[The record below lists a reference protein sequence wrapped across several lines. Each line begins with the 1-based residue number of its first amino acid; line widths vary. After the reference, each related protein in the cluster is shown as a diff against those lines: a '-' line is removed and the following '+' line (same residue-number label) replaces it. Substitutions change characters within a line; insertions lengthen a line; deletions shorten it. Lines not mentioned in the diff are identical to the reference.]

1 MIRFI
6 TGRSGS
12 GKSETVTREVCD
24 LINNTER
31 EVVVIV
37 PEQETVVWERKFAGL
52 LKPSSNLRLEV
63 TNFTNL
69 ARSVFR
75 EYGGLADSVIDDGS
89 RILIMW
95 RAMLSVWNSLK
106 VYNNLSSRED
116 RCIPILLRA
125 VDELKSSGITPEMAE
140 NALEMMSQQNDESD
154 SKSNEAKPSKYGSF
168 SDRLSDVTLVYA
180 AYNSILH
187 EDYIDKSDLETKLAK
202 SIAENPYFKGKS
214 VFVDSFLS
222 YTSGQEK
229 ILREIMRT
237 SADFTATVMTPVKAK
252 NETEFDYYT
261 ETLEP
266 QFAETHETLKKLI
279 TLANRLNLEFSVI
292 PLSENLRH
300 KLSPELALCERYI
313 FDEPDISAD
322 AIREK
327 YGVISANSDEFF
339 SDNIEIVQCKDKIDE
354 ARICSAVVNDLLKK
368 GYNYSDI
375 ALVAHDIDSYKGIV
389 DVELRQHGFNCF
401 ISESS
406 GVLQNPVIKFFS
418 YVLKIISDGWRK
430 EDIIC
435 LLKTGLFSLN
445 PVLNENEEA
454 DELSNYAIE
463 LFETYVNTW
472 NLNGRAAYTGDDWS
486 MNPDGFKIGITE
498 YGERILRIVNS
509 LKTQISEPLG
519 EFANVFDSENRAAPV
534 VDIAKA
540 IVHLA
545 EVFNI
550 SVGLEK
556 ICESYKSYGMLE
568 EAEKCRSG
576 WRVLCEILDKMV
588 DFLGDCPID
597 ARKFSGLFYR
607 VAQSMDTGSIPSGS
621 NEILIGSAQ
630 GIRLENKKCIIILG
644 ANEGEFPGE
653 ANPDKQ
659 YFSERDRA
667 ELVNY
672 GIELS
677 CDNSETLSARE
688 YCMFYRTI
696 SAASDKVIILY
707 EEKKELSFAVS
718 TICHLLD
725 RSVVSS
731 SDFDVNFLV
740 YDKRSCENYLLS
752 KGCRDVKKTMSS
764 LSVKDDISNISDT
777 TLTEESIFTKAANTS
792 HTELQKDN
800 ILYLSQSKIS
810 TYLRCPFSY
819 ACKYEM
825 KIKQRPSGEMSL
837 PDIGIIIHAIL
848 QQYFSAIY
856 SHSNEYNTADSR
868 EILLHNII
876 TSIKSELEKNVG
888 TAEVRNVYLFI
899 RIERQVRVF
908 IEKLEEEITDSGFTP
923 FLFEQKIGRTGI
935 RPMEFV
941 SSDGVRIIIEGVADR
956 IDIRENESSVMIRV
970 LDYKTGNKK
979 FSMKD
984 LENGTEIQLL
994 IYVFSLL
1001 NARNLYEF
1009 NKPLSFGGAVYVSN
1023 NLSTDNVSREVD
1035 SEKVIDTAKD
1045 KIVFSGI
1052 LPDSFLSDD
1061 KSNYV
1066 YLSESEL
1073 SSSKDKLIADVKS
1086 IGDNILHNCFE
1097 LAPRI
1102 IDGVDPCT
1110 WCNFAYICNFRSYNG

>member
-6 TGRSGS
+6 IGRSGS

-140 NALEMMSQQNDESD
+140 NALELMSRQNDESVGNSD
-154 SKSNEAKPSKYGSF
+154 EIKNSKYGSF

-222 YTSGQEK
+222 YTNGQEK

-237 SADFTATVMTPVKAK
+237 SADFTATVMNPVKAK
-252 NETEFDYYT
+252 DESNFDYSV

-279 TLANRLNLEFSVI
+279 TLANRLNLEYSIV
-292 PLSENLRH
+292 PLFENLRH
-300 KLSPELALCERYI
+300 KHNPQLALCERYI
-313 FDEPDISAD
+313 FDEPDVSAE
-322 AIREK
+322 ALREIF
-327 YGVISANSDEFF
+327 GAFSAASSNLFA
-339 SDNIEIVQCKDKIDE
+339 DNIEIIRCKDKLDE
-354 ARICSAVVNDLLKK
+354 AGICSAAVNSLLKI
-368 GYNYSDI
+368 GYKFSDI
-375 ALVAHDIDSYKGIV
+375 AVVAHDIDSYKGII

-401 ISESS
+401 ISEST
-406 GVLQNPVIKFFS
+406 GIAQNPVIKFFS
-418 YVLKIISDGWRK
+418 YALKIISDGWRK

-435 LLKTGLFSLN
+435 FLKVGLITVN
-445 PVLNENEEA
+445 PVLDENEEA

-463 LFETYVNTW
+463 LYETYVNTW
-472 NLNGRAAYTGDDWS
+472 NLNGRATYTGNDWS

-498 YGERILRIVNS
+498 YGERILKIVNS
-509 LKTQISEPLG
+509 VKSQIAGPLE
-519 EFANVFDSENRAAPV
+519 EFANVFDSENRVSSV
-534 VDIAKA
+534 VNIANS

-545 EVFNI
+545 EALDI
-550 SVGLEK
+550 SAGLEK
-556 ICESYKSYGMLE
+556 ICASYKSYGMLE
-568 EAEKCRSG
+568 EADKCRSG

-588 DFLGDCPID
+588 DFLGDTSID
-597 ARKFSGLFYR
+597 AKKFSGLFYR
-607 VAQSMDTGSIPSGS
+607 VAQSMDVGSIPAGS

-630 GIRLENKKCIIILG
+630 SIRFENKKCIIILG

-659 YFSERDRA
+659 YFSGRDRA
-667 ELVNY
+667 ELANY

-677 CDNSETLSARE
+677 CDNSDTLNARE

-696 SAASDKVIILY
+696 SAPSEKVLILF
-707 EEKKELSFAVS
+707 EEKKEPSYAVS
-718 TICHLLD
+718 TIFHLLD
-725 RSVVSS
+725 KCAVSS
-731 SDFDVNFLV
+731 AELDVNFLV
-740 YDKRSCENYLLS
+740 YDRRSCENYLLS
-752 KGCRDVKKTMSS
+752 KGCRDIKETISS
-764 LSVKDDISNISDT
+764 LFAKDNILSVSDADSP
-777 TLTEESIFTKAANTS
+777 EQVFRAKEPCQIPFESR
-792 HTELQKDN
+792 QDN

-825 KIKQRPSGEMSL
+825 KIKQRPLGEMSL
-837 PDIGIIIHAIL
+837 PDIGIIIHSIL
-848 QQYFSAIY
+848 QQYLSAIY
-856 SHSNEYNTADSR
+856 SHSDNYSAKASHDA
-868 EILLHNII
+868 LLHRII
-876 TSIKSELEKNVG
+876 DSIKAELVNNIGDPE
-888 TAEVRNVYLFI
+888 TRFAYFFI
-899 RIERQVRVF
+899 RIERHVKIF

-923 FLFEQKIGRTGI
+923 YLFEQKIGRGGV
-935 RPMEFV
+935 RPMEFI
-941 SSDGVRIIIEGVADR
+941 SDGVRIIIEGIVDR
-956 IDIRENESSVMIRV
+956 IDIHEGDSSVMIRV

-979 FSMKD
+979 FSMIS

-994 IYVFSLL
+994 IYIFSLL
-1001 NARNLYEF
+1001 NARNLYNT
-1009 NKPLSFGGAVYVSN
+1009 NKLLRFGGTVYVSN
-1023 NLSTDNVSREVD
+1023 SLSAVSVSRDADSAKTVD
-1035 SEKVIDTAKD
+1035 AAKN
-1045 KIVFSGI
+1045 KIVFSG
-1052 LPDSFLSDD
+1052 LLADDLSNDD

-1066 YLSESEL
+1066 YVSEAEL
-1073 SSSKDKLIADVKS
+1073 SSVRDKLIFDVKT
-1086 IGDNILHNCFE
+1086 IGDNILHKNFDST
-1097 LAPRI
+1097 PKI
-1102 IDGVDPCT
+1102 IDGADPCT
-1110 WCNFAYICNFRSYNG
+1110 WCNFAYICKFRSNNG

>member
-24 LINNTER
+24 LINNTGR

-95 RAMLSVWNSLK
+95 RAMLSVWDSLK

-125 VDELKSSGITPEMAE
+125 VDELKSSGVTPEIAE
-140 NALEMMSQQNDESD
+140 NALEMMSRQNDESVSNSD
-154 SKSNEAKPSKYGSF
+154 KNKQSKFGSF

-252 NETEFDYYT
+252 NETEFDYST

-279 TLANRLNLEFSVI
+279 TLANRLNLEYSVV
-292 PLSENLRH
+292 PLCENLRH
-300 KLSPELALCERYI
+300 KLNSELALCERYI
-313 FDEPDISAD
+313 FDEPDISDD
-322 AIREK
+322 AILEK
-327 YGVISANSDEFF
+327 YGVIPSDSDEFF

-354 ARICSAVVNDLLKK
+354 ARICSAAVNDLLKK

-375 ALVAHDIDSYKGIV
+375 AVVAHDIDSYKGIV

-406 GVLQNPVIKFFS
+406 GVTQNPVIKFFT

-435 LLKTGLFSLN
+435 LLKTGLISFN

-454 DELSNYAIE
+454 GELSNYAIV
-463 LFETYVNTW
+463 LFETYVNIW

-509 LKTQISEPLG
+509 LKAQISESLG
-519 EFANVFDSENRAAPV
+519 EFANVFDGENRAAPV

-550 SVGLEK
+550 SAGLEK

-568 EAEKCRSG
+568 EAEKCGSG

-588 DFLGDCPID
+588 DFLGDCYID

-718 TICHLLD
+718 TICHLLE
-725 RSVVSS
+725 RNVVSS

-752 KGCRDVKKTMSS
+752 KGCRDVKEVMNS
-764 LSVKDDISNISDT
+764 LTINHSISDT
-777 TLTEESIFTKAANTS
+777 STDIPAVNSSDIKVSPTPHFESQKA
-792 HTELQKDN
+792 N

-825 KIKQRPSGEMSL
+825 KIKQRPTGEMSL

-856 SHSNEYNTADSR
+856 SHSKDYNTADSR
-868 EILLHNII
+868 EKLLHNII
-876 TSIKSELEKNVG
+876 TSIKTELEKNVG
-888 TAEVRNVYLFI
+888 TAEVRNEYLFI

-956 IDIRENESSVMIRV
+956 IDIRESESSVMIRV

-1001 NARNLYEF
+1001 NACNLYEF
-1009 NKPLSFGGAVYVSN
+1009 NKPLSFGGAIYVSN
-1023 NLSTDNVSREVD
+1023 NLSTVNVSREVD

-1052 LPDSFLSDD
+1052 LPDSFSSDD

-1086 IGDNILHNCFE
+1086 IGDNILHNSFE

-1102 IDGVDPCT
+1102 IGGVDPCT
-1110 WCNFAYICNFRSYNG
+1110 WCNFAYICNFRSNNG

>member
-12 GKSETVTREVCD
+12 GKSETVTREVCN

-75 EYGGLADSVIDDGS
+75 EFGGLADSVIDDGS

-95 RAMLSVWNSLK
+95 RAMLSVWDSLK

-125 VDELKSSGITPEMAE
+125 VDELKSSGVTPEMAE
-140 NALEMMSQQNDESD
+140 NALEMMYRQNDESV
-154 SKSNEAKPSKYGSF
+154 SNSDKFKQSKYGSF

-202 SIAENPYFKGKS
+202 SIAENPYFKGKC

-252 NETEFDYYT
+252 NETEFDYSVD
-261 ETLEP
+261 TLEP
-266 QFAETHETLKKLI
+266 QFAETHETFKKLI
-279 TLANRLNLEFSVI
+279 TLANRLNLEYSVV
-292 PLSENLRH
+292 PLCENLRH

-313 FDEPDISAD
+313 FYEPEVSAGTL
-322 AIREK
+322 REK
-327 YGVISANSDEFF
+327 YGVISSDSDEFF

-354 ARICSAVVNDLLKK
+354 ARICSAIVNDLLKK
-368 GYNYSDI
+368 GYKYSDI
-375 ALVAHDIDSYKGIV
+375 AVVAHDIDSYKGIV

-406 GVLQNPVIKFFS
+406 GVLQNPVIKFFT

-435 LLKTGLFSLN
+435 LLKTGLITIN
-445 PVLNENEEA
+445 PVLNENDEA

-472 NLNGRAAYTGDDWS
+472 NLNGRATYTGDDWS

-498 YGERILRIVNS
+498 YGDRILKIVNS
-509 LKTQISEPLG
+509 LKSQIANYLE
-519 EFANVFDSENRAAPV
+519 EFANVFDGENRAASV
-534 VDIAKA
+534 VNIAKA

-545 EVFNI
+545 EAFNI
-550 SVGLEK
+550 SAGLEK
-556 ICESYKSYGMLE
+556 ICMSYKTYGMLE

-576 WRVLCEILDKMV
+576 LRVLCEILDKMV
-588 DFLGDCPID
+588 DFLGDCSID
-597 ARKFSGLFYR
+597 ARKFNGLFYR
-607 VAQSMDTGSIPSGS
+607 VAQSMDTGSILSGI

-644 ANEGEFPGE
+644 SNDGEFPGE
-653 ANPDKQ
+653 ANSDKQ

-672 GIELS
+672 GIELF

-696 SAASDKVIILY
+696 SAASDNVLILF
-707 EEKKELSFAVS
+707 EEKKEPSFAVS
-718 TICHLLD
+718 TICHLLNK
-725 RSVVSS
+725 SSVSS
-731 SDFDVNFLV
+731 AEFDVDFLV

-752 KGCRDVKKTMSS
+752 KGCRDIKETMNSLSKKEKKTYVS
-764 LSVKDDISNISDT
+764 DDIC
-777 TLTEESIFTKAANTS
+777 TEESISPIVSKAIPIAS
-792 HTELQKDN
+792 QKDN

-837 PDIGIIIHAIL
+837 PDIGVIIHSVL

-856 SHSNEYNTADSR
+856 SHSDYYNISDSR
-868 EILLHNII
+868 EKLLHNII
-876 TSIKSELEKNVG
+876 SSIKTELEKNVG
-888 TAEVRNVYLFI
+888 TAEVRNEYLFI

-908 IEKLEEEITDSGFTP
+908 IKRLEEEISKSGFTP
-923 FLFEQKIGRTGI
+923 YLFEQKIGRGGV

-941 SSDGVRIIIEGVADR
+941 SDDGVRIIIEGIADR
-956 IDIRENESSVMIRV
+956 IDIREGDSSVMLRV

-1001 NARNLYEF
+1001 NTRNLYKF
-1009 NKPLSFGGAVYVSN
+1009 NKPLSFGGAIYVSN
-1023 NLSTDNVSREVD
+1023 NLSTVSIARDVD
-1035 SEKVIDTAKD
+1035 SERVVDAAKD
-1045 KIVFSGI
+1045 KIVFTGI
-1052 LPDSFLSDD
+1052 LPDNLSNDD

-1066 YLSESEL
+1066 YFSESEL
-1073 SSSKDKLIADVKS
+1073 SSVKEKLIADVKS
-1086 IGDNILHNCFE
+1086 IGVNILHNCFE
-1097 LAPRI
+1097 IAPRI
-1102 IDGVDPCT
+1102 IDSVDPCT
-1110 WCNFAYICNFRSYNG
+1110 WCNFAYICNFRSKNG

>member
-12 GKSETVTREVCD
+12 GKSETVTRDVCD
-24 LINNTER
+24 LINNTGR

-75 EYGGLADSVIDDGS
+75 EFGGLADSVIDDGS

-154 SKSNEAKPSKYGSF
+154 SKSDEAKPSKYGSF

-229 ILREIMRT
+229 ILREIIRT

-252 NETEFDYYT
+252 NETEFVYSAD
-261 ETLEP
+261 TLEP

-279 TLANRLNLEFSVI
+279 TLANRLNLEYSVV

-327 YGVISANSDEFF
+327 YGVISADSDEFF
-339 SDNIEIVQCKDKIDE
+339 SNNIEIVQCKDKIDE
-354 ARICSAVVNDLLKK
+354 ARICSAAVNDFLKK

-375 ALVAHDIDSYKGIV
+375 AVVAHDIDSYKGIV

-406 GVLQNPVIKFFS
+406 GVTQNPVIKFFS

-435 LLKTGLFSLN
+435 LLKTGLISFN

-454 DELSNYAIE
+454 DELSIYAIE

-509 LKTQISEPLG
+509 LKAQISEPLG
-519 EFANVFDSENRAAPV
+519 EFANVFDGENRHAPV

-550 SVGLEK
+550 SAGLEK
-556 ICESYKSYGMLE
+556 ICESYKTYGMLE

-696 SAASDKVIILY
+696 STASDKVIILY
-707 EEKKELSFAVS
+707 EANKEPSFAVS

-725 RSVVSS
+725 RNAVTS

-764 LSVKDDISNISDT
+764 LFTNDETSNISGNIS
-777 TLTEESIFTKAANTS
+777 TEENSHTKAV
-792 HTELQKDN
+792 HTENAKPQKDN

-810 TYLRCPFSY
+810 SYLRCPFSY

-856 SHSNEYNTADSR
+856 SHTNDYNTADSR
-868 EILLHNII
+868 EKLLHNII
-876 TSIKSELEKNVG
+876 TSIKTELEKNVG
-888 TAEVRNVYLFI
+888 TAEVRNEYLFI

-908 IEKLEEEITDSGFTP
+908 IEKLEEEITESGFTP
-923 FLFEQKIGRTGI
+923 FLFEQKIGRSGI

-956 IDIRENESSVMIRV
+956 IDIRENESNIMIRV
-970 LDYKTGNKK
+970 LDYKTGDKK

-1023 NLSTDNVSREVD
+1023 NLSTVNVSREVD
-1035 SEKVIDTAKD
+1035 SEKVIDAAKD

-1052 LPDSFLSDD
+1052 LPDLYSNDD

-1066 YLSESEL
+1066 YFSESEL
-1073 SSSKDKLIADVKS
+1073 SSVKDKLIADVKS
-1086 IGDNILHNCFE
+1086 IGDNILHNSFE

-1110 WCNFAYICNFRSYNG
+1110 WCNFAYICNFRSNNG

>member
-24 LINNTER
+24 LINNTCR

-75 EYGGLADSVIDDGS
+75 EFGGLADSVIDDGS

-95 RAMLSVWNSLK
+95 RAMLSVWDSLK

-125 VDELKSSGITPEMAE
+125 VDELKSSGVTPEMAE
-140 NALEMMSQQNDESD
+140 NALEMMTRQNDESVSD
-154 SKSNEAKPSKYGSF
+154 SDKNKQSKFGSF

-202 SIAENPYFKGKS
+202 SIAENPYFKGKC

-252 NETEFDYYT
+252 NETEFVYSSD
-261 ETLEP
+261 TLEP
-266 QFAETHETLKKLI
+266 QFAETHETFKKLI
-279 TLANRLNLEFSVI
+279 TLANRLNLEYSVI
-292 PLSENLRH
+292 PLCENLRH

-313 FDEPDISAD
+313 FDEPKVSAD
-322 AIREK
+322 TLRKK
-327 YGVISANSDEFF
+327 YGVISSDFDEFF
-339 SDNIEIVQCKDKIDE
+339 SDNTEIVQCKDKIDE
-354 ARICSAVVNDLLKK
+354 ARICSAIVNDLLKK
-368 GYNYSDI
+368 GYKYSDI
-375 ALVAHDIDSYKGIV
+375 AVVAHDIDSYKGIV

-435 LLKTGLFSLN
+435 LLKTGLITIN
-445 PVLNENEEA
+445 PVLNENDEA

-472 NLNGRAAYTGDDWS
+472 NLNGRATYAGDDWS

-498 YGERILRIVNS
+498 YGDRILKIVNS
-509 LKTQISEPLG
+509 LKSQITDHLE
-519 EFANVFDSENRAAPV
+519 EFANVFDSENRAASV
-534 VDIAKA
+534 VNIAKA

-545 EVFNI
+545 EAFNI
-550 SVGLEK
+550 SAGLEK
-556 ICESYKSYGMLE
+556 ICTSYKTYGMLE

-588 DFLGDCPID
+588 DFLGDFSID
-597 ARKFSGLFYR
+597 ARKFNGLFYR

-644 ANEGEFPGE
+644 SNDGEFPGE
-653 ANPDKQ
+653 ANSDKQ

-672 GIELS
+672 GIELF

-696 SAASDKVIILY
+696 SAASDNVLILF
-707 EEKKELSFAVS
+707 EEKKEPSFAVS
-718 TICHLLD
+718 TICHLLNK
-725 RSVVSS
+725 SYVSS
-731 SDFDVNFLV
+731 AEFDVDFLV

-752 KGCRDVKKTMSS
+752 KGCRDIKETMNSLSKNEKKTDVS
-764 LSVKDDISNISDT
+764 DDICTEENISP
-777 TLTEESIFTKAANTS
+777 IVRKAIPIGS
-792 HTELQKDN
+792 LKDN

-837 PDIGIIIHAIL
+837 PDIGVIIHSVL

-856 SHSNEYNTADSR
+856 SHSGCFNITDSR
-868 EILLHNII
+868 DKLLHNII
-876 TSIKSELEKNVG
+876 TSIKTELEKDVG
-888 TAEVRNVYLFI
+888 TAETRNEYLFI

-908 IEKLEEEITDSGFTP
+908 IKRLEEEISKSGFTP
-923 FLFEQKIGRTGI
+923 YLFEQKIGRGGV

-941 SSDGVRIIIEGVADR
+941 SDDGIRIIIEGIADR
-956 IDIRENESSVMIRV
+956 IDIREGDSSVMLRV

-1001 NARNLYEF
+1001 NARNLYKF
-1009 NKPLSFGGAVYVSN
+1009 NKSLSFGGAIYVSN
-1023 NLSTDNVSREVD
+1023 NLSTVSVARDMD
-1035 SEKVIDTAKD
+1035 SERVIDAAKD
-1045 KIVFSGI
+1045 KIVFTGI
-1052 LPDSFLSDD
+1052 LPDVFSNDE

-1066 YLSESEL
+1066 YFSESDL
-1073 SSSKDKLIADVKS
+1073 SSVKDKLIADVKS
-1086 IGDNILHNCFE
+1086 IGDNILNNSFE
-1097 LAPRI
+1097 IAPRI
-1102 IDGVDPCT
+1102 IDSIDPCT
-1110 WCNFAYICNFRSYNG
+1110 WCSFAYICNFRSNNG

>member
-24 LINNTER
+24 LINNTGR

-37 PEQETVVWERKFAGL
+37 PEQETVVWERKFAEL

-75 EYGGLADSVIDDGS
+75 EFGGLADSVIDDGS

-154 SKSNEAKPSKYGSF
+154 SKSDEANPSKYGSF

-222 YTSGQEK
+222 YTSVQEK

-252 NETEFDYYT
+252 NETVFDYSA

-279 TLANRLNLEFSVI
+279 TLANRLNLEYSVV
-292 PLSENLRH
+292 PLCENLRH

-322 AIREK
+322 ALRDK
-327 YGVISANSDEFF
+327 YGVIPSDSDEFF

-354 ARICSAVVNDLLKK
+354 ARICSAAVNDLLKK

-375 ALVAHDIDSYKGIV
+375 AVVAHDIDSYKGIV
-389 DVELRQHGFNCF
+389 DIELRQHGFNCF

-406 GVLQNPVIKFFS
+406 GVLQNPVIKFFT

-435 LLKTGLFSLN
+435 LLKTGLISFN

-454 DELSNYAIE
+454 GELSNYAIE

-472 NLNGRAAYTGDDWS
+472 NLNGRATYTGDDWS

-509 LKTQISEPLG
+509 LKAQISGPLG
-519 EFANVFDSENRAAPV
+519 EFANVFDGENRVAPV

-568 EAEKCRSG
+568 ETEKCRSG

-607 VAQSMDTGSIPSGS
+607 VEQSMDTGSIPSGS

-630 GIRLENKKCIIILG
+630 GIRLENKNCIIILG

-707 EEKKELSFAVS
+707 EEKKEPSFAVS

-725 RSVVSS
+725 RSAFSS
-731 SDFDVNFLV
+731 SDFYVNFLV

-825 KIKQRPSGEMSL
+825 KIKQRPSCEMSL

-856 SHSNEYNTADSR
+856 SHSNDYNTADSR

-888 TAEVRNVYLFI
+888 TAEARNEYLFI

-908 IEKLEEEITDSGFTP
+908 IEKLEEEITESGFTP
-923 FLFEQKIGRTGI
+923 FLFEQKIGRSGI

-956 IDIRENESSVMIRV
+956 IDIRENESNIMIRV

-1023 NLSTDNVSREVD
+1023 NLSTANVSRDVD

-1052 LPDSFLSDD
+1052 LPDSYSNDD